1 MHPTRTPARR
11 HASYRAVFFRTGS
24 SVQILMLGQ
33 FKIVGASEAEVC
45 LRGKK
50 LRALAGMLA
59 AHPNQMVPVSR
70 LIDALWDTQPPRTA
84 ESNLRVYVYHLR
96 NDLIEKDRIHW
107 GGAGY
112 QMRVEAEELDVKRF
126 ENLAA
131 KGHRAMAAGLTFQ
144 AVQLFDQALGCW
156 RGQALLGLEDVAPL
170 RPMVIRLQERRL
182 AIVEWK
188 LLAELL
194 LGAGSEVVAEL
205 ASLVAEFPLRENFR
219 AMLMIA
225 LKRAGR
231 VSEAL
236 SVYQEGWRRLDA
248 DLGITPG
255 SSLQVLHV
263 SILKGD
269 HGDGYLNE
277 LHRHVMRVES
287 NGSRHVGA

>member
-1 MHPTRTPARR
+1 
-11 HASYRAVFFRTGS
+11 
-24 SVQILMLGQ
+24 MLGQ
-33 FKIVGASEAEVC
+33 FKIVDDSETEVH

-59 AHPNQMVPVSR
+59 ANANQMVSVSR
-70 LIDALWDTQPPRTA
+70 LIDALWESQPPRTA

-112 QMRVEAEELDVKRF
+112 QMRVEAEELDVNSF
-126 ENLAA
+126 ESLAA
-131 KGHRAMAAGLTFQ
+131 MGHRAMAGGGTLQ
-144 AVQLFDQALGCW
+144 ALQLFDQALSCW

-170 RPMVIRLQERRL
+170 RPMAIRLQERRL
-182 AIVEWK
+182 AIIEWK

-205 ASLVAEFPLRENFR
+205 AALVAEFPLRENFR

-225 LKRAGR
+225 LRRAGR

-255 SSLQVLHV
+255 SSLRILHV
-263 SILKGD
+263 SILNGD
-269 HGDGYLNE
+269 RGDGYLNE
-277 LHRHVMRVES
+277 LQSHVMRVES